1 MRAILKFYFYKRF
14 SPVWSFCATFS
25 AKRLPPV
32 ALITRA
38 SLAFYVYT
46 LFYSCSLESSMLP
59 ITPYWGHETCYTE
72 KRKVLVHVQRKKSKQ
87 VPKKKTKAKFLED
100 KKKTLIN
107 SGKETCILVPVLLPR
122 LHLLIFPIS
131 TNASWSL
138 IRRTWLILYHCF
150 GIPAEII
157 SLAVNASAAMISM
170 AGGIFCWQAC
180 IS

>member
-1 MRAILKFYFYKRF
+1 MRAILKFYFNKRF
-14 SPVWSFCATFS
+14 SPVQSFCATFS

-38 SLAFYVYT
+38 TLAFYVYT

-59 ITPYWGHETCYTE
+59 ITPYWGHETCYTG
-72 KRKVLVHVQRKKSKQ
+72 KRKVLVHVQRKKSK
-87 VPKKKTKAKFLED
+87 KTKAKFLED
-100 KKKTLIN
+100 KKTLTN
-107 SGKETCILVPVLLPR
+107 SGKETCILVPILLPR

-131 TNASWSL
+131 INASWSL
-138 IRRTWLILYHCF
+138 IRRTWLIRFHCF

-157 SLAVNASAAMISM
+157 TLTVNASAAMISM